1 MENHYFSWEN
11 PLEMVIF
18 YSYVKLP
25 EGTSFSIRGDPY
37 WSPIFVNPGLKKTT
51 VHAWLVVWE

>member
-25 EGTSFSIRGDPY
+25 EGSSMQNM
-37 WSPIFVNPGLKKTT
+37 SKS
-51 VHAWLVVWE
+51 VHP

>member
-1 MENHYFSWEN
+1 METHYFSWEN

-25 EGTSFSIRGDPY
+25 EGTWDDDPHRL
-37 WSPIFVNPGLKKTT
+37 WRIFVRG
-51 VHAWLVVWE
+51 VVG